1 MAKSEDTAVSEGAPV
16 SATAR
21 VVGNVVRGLG
31 RPRVGD
37 FFSRY
42 GVLVALVGTVVFFSL
57 HPSSREAF
65 PTWENWKTMLAL
77 ASPLA
82 VSALGL
88 TIVLVMRDFDLSI
101 GATIG
106 LGGATAVALMSYEHV
121 AWGWALAAGLAMG
134 AAVGLVNGYL
144 ISYLGAPS
152 FVITLAMTTIAIGV
166 EFAITGQTTIYSGV
180 DPSYQWIGQARPLL
194 DINAQVWMAA
204 AVAIVV
210 YVLLDQTEAGRYMYA
225 IGGNPEA
232 ARLSGIRVREL
243 KLAGFVLVGL
253 SAAFAGVILTAQSA
267 ASNPTQGVSYLLPAY
282 AAAFLGS
289 TVFREGEFNVAGTL
303 VGVLFLQVIQTG
315 LTMMQLDTDVINVVQ
330 GSILI
335 LAVLL
340 SLAGRRR

>member
-1 MAKSEDTAVSEGAPV
+1 
-16 SATAR
+16 
-21 VVGNVVRGLG
+21 
-31 RPRVGD
+31 
-37 FFSRY
+37 
-42 GVLVALVGTVVFFSL
+42 
-57 HPSSREAF
+57 
-65 PTWENWKTMLAL
+65 
-77 ASPLA
+77 
-82 VSALGL
+82 
-88 TIVLVMRDFDLSI
+88 
-101 GATIG
+101 
-106 LGGATAVALMSYEHV
+106 
-121 AWGWALAAGLAMG
+121 MG

-303 VGVLFLQVIQTG
+303 VGTLFLQVIQTG

-340 SLAGRRR
+340 SLVGRRR